1 MKTRATPVG
10 DTESEACQFAFNGF
24 LKVVFQGSRVTSH
37 RSPVAQ
43 V

>member
-10 DTESEACQFAFNGF
+10 DKESEPCQFAFNGF
-24 LKVVFQGSRVTSH
+24 LKAGFRD
-37 RSPVAQ
+37 RASPPTGAVEQ